1 MIGETTAPLTAD
13 DIRGHLAW
21 VEGRIAAWT
30 AAGSHTDSLPKYQ
43 ACAAELHELLA
54 VTGVE
59 S

>member
-1 MIGETTAPLTAD
+1 MTGETTAALTAD
-13 DIRGHLAW
+13 DIRGHLVW

-30 AAGSHTDSLPKYQ
+30 AAGSHTDSLAKYQ